1 MDHASYLKIDPVWF
15 IQLNQNNVKI
25 SQIIGDL
32 KVGDRFVTPFQGKL
46 IIKSTQLQ
54 KDILDR

>member
-1 MDHASYLKIDPVWF
+1 KTDPVWS

-25 SQIIGDL
+25 FQIIGDL
-32 KVGDRFVTPFQGKL
+32 KAGDRFVKRLQRKL
-46 IIKSTQLQ
+46 LIKSSQLQ

>member
-1 MDHASYLKIDPVWF
+1 MDHAFYQKIDPVWS

-25 SQIIGDL
+25 YQIIGDL
-32 KVGDRFVTPFQGKL
+32 KAGDRFVTLLQRKL
-46 IIKSTQLQ
+46 LIKSSQLQ

>member
-1 MDHASYLKIDPVWF
+1 MDHAFYQKIDPVWS

-32 KVGDRFVTPFQGKL
+32 KVGDRFVTLLQRKL
-46 IIKSTQLQ
+46 LIKSSQLQ